1 MTSPNVSHRKDKK
14 QWSMLKKYIMKKKHC
29 HYPSF
34 YRRLIQEQK
43 SKHGRSLQKLI
54 HDARTI
60 QDPYY
65 FSLALFRL
73 SIDSRLSISEAK
85 ALAIEAI
92 SAVNQEPRLWRQ
104 AELYAKLAKHAK
116 KFREEFSKD
125 DSEFLLDE
133 LLKKIQEF
141 PKGDGLSQNIG
152 ELIKHFGCARIPSLL
167 AVAMNNTDFLLKDSK
182 SVIRYWATTCQKTI
196 PLETMYHEIMK
207 IQDPF
212 IQSKVLGY
220 LYLQCT
226 KNQIY
231 FPQAFHTS
239 IKAALQLENSEK
251 ITILRYLS
259 RHVQS
264 KQDFITLKEIILSLV
279 ESLHQCQ
286 LLSTLGGSADK
297 NNHQDISL
305 ICFNEGLKRV
315 GSVENNK
322 DREKI
327 QINLANGL
335 IKINKKQQAK
345 KILRDVH
352 QTTTDNTNKKLIEKT
367 MMKNDQKFDAIHP
380 VGSSQKT
387 NQILSKDL
395 SDSTGCILGLYNTYD
410 GPMKPVHMRMI
421 ARAAPLCAAFG
432 LDLALL
438 HFPID
443 DADNFIRQVTT
454 DTKIGQEGKY
464 IQFLFEKR
472 RIHLL
477 DSIQLKASVFS
488 NFEIVIATTSHPDE
502 KKKLSMKQALQKKLN
517 RPEGKLI
524 IMMGLG
530 KKGLPAHLLKSVDY
544 HLELT
549 GVNVSLETS
558 TVMGVISMKIYEEM
572 KKLKG
577 KD

>member
-1 MTSPNVSHRKDKK
+1 
-14 QWSMLKKYIMKKKHC
+14 MKKKQHC
-29 HYPSF
+29 HCPSF

-43 SKHGRSLQKLI
+43 SKQGRSSQKLI

-73 SIDSRLSISEAK
+73 SMDSRLSISEAK
-85 ALAIEAI
+85 LLAVEAI
-92 SAVNQEPRLWRQ
+92 RTVDQEPRLWRR
-104 AELYAKLAKHAK
+104 AELYAKLAKHTK
-116 KFREEFSKD
+116 TCRKEFSKD
-125 DSEFLLDE
+125 DGEYLLDE

-152 ELIKHFGCARIPSLL
+152 ELVKHFGCKRIPSLL

-196 PLETMYHEIMK
+196 PPDTMYQEIMK

-220 LYLQCT
+220 LYLQCN

-239 IKAALQLENSEK
+239 IKAALQIENNK
-251 ITILRYLS
+251 KNTVLRYLS

-279 ESLHQCQ
+279 DPIHQCQ
-286 LLSTLGGSADK
+286 LLTTLGGSADK

-305 ICFNEGLKRV
+305 FCFNEGLKRV
-315 GSVENNK
+315 SSIENTK

-327 QINLANGL
+327 QINLAKGL
-335 IKINKKQQAK
+335 LKINKKQQAN
-345 KILRDVH
+345 KILRDIH
-352 QTTTDNTNKKLIEKT
+352 QTTTDNTIKKLIEKT

-380 VGSSQKT
+380 VGSSLKT

-395 SDSTGCILGLYNTYD
+395 PDTTGCILGLYNTYD

-443 DADNFIRQVTT
+443 GADNFIRQVTT

-464 IQFLFEKR
+464 IQFLFEKQ

-477 DSIQLKASVFS
+477 ESMQLKTSVFS
-488 NFEIVIATTSHPDE
+488 NFEIVIATTPHPDE
-502 KKKLSMKQALQKKLN
+502 KKKISLKQALQKKLN
-517 RPEGKLI
+517 HPEGKLI

-530 KKGLPAHLLKSVDY
+530 KKGLPSHLLKTVDY

-558 TVMGVISMKIYEEM
+558 TVMGVIAMKLYEEM
-572 KKLKG
+572 KKIKE
-577 KD
+577 KNKRF